1 MGRQVTEMQ
10 VEDQKPN
17 GVAIALN
24 GSPNDNGHV
33 TSKIAAVKLEAED
46 HEVKECTEVNVFVE
60 KCHETKDALVA
71 KTTNGKNDLH
81 EDESE
86 KHEVQKKKHE
96 VQKKSGGDKEL
107 SSTQPSDLV
116 TEKNGSYTHV
126 DTTEAVLAGLN
137 LSPNANNM
145 HSPYSSKNSLVIDGL
160 A

>member
-10 VEDQKPN
+10 LEDQKPN
-17 GVAIALN
+17 GVTIALN
-24 GSPNDNGHV
+24 ESPNDNGHV

-60 KCHETKDALVA
+60 KCHETEDALAA
-71 KTTNGKNDLH
+71 KTTNCMNDLH

-86 KHEVQKKKHE
+86 KHE

-107 SSTQPSDLV
+107 SSTQSF
-116 TEKNGSYTHV
+116 

>member
-71 KTTNGKNDLH
+71 KTTSGKNDLH

-86 KHEVQKKKHE
+86 KHE